1 MLRPPAAAARKGV
14 DQNRP
19 ACRRR
24 GRRWWARRRTSRR
37 QVSSW
42 QQQLEQS
49 RLRSVW
55 NRGTRVAVTLFFPL
69 HFVGSGAGAWFL
81 PFYESQNSKLLGQL
95 FLNVYDLK
103 LFPANS
109 PAVHGANA
117 FSVTRIFF
125 WEVTCTLPAVIV
137 VLGQVYFLS

>member
-1 MLRPPAAAARKGV
+1 M
-14 DQNRP
+14 
-19 ACRRR
+19 
-24 GRRWWARRRTSRR
+24 
-37 QVSSW
+37 
-42 QQQLEQS
+42 
-49 RLRSVW
+49 
-55 NRGTRVAVTLFFPL
+55 AVTLFFPL
-69 HFVGSGAGAWFL
+69 RFVGSGAGAWFL